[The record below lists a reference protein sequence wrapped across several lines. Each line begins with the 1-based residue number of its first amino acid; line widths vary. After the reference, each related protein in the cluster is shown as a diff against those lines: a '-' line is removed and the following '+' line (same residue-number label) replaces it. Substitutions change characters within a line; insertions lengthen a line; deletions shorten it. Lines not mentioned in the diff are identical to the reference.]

1 LDGIR
6 RYVLAFATVRDRS
19 LVTDSSRSG
28 LGCRGFVVSHG
39 RELVS
44 GSHRAEPVR
53 RYHPRQFRRVAA
65 AVGLGAALLGVS
77 LLVIIRSDTSSG
89 PSTRTVAADD
99 ALRAR
104 AALEADRRASRGGT
118 RSPLPVSPT
127 RPTPAAVR
135 PEPVP
140 AVVGRWWVR
149 TDVNVRSGPATD
161 ADRIGSLVVL
171 SRVGVTGKT
180 KSGWTQVV
188 TDGRAGWVKS
198 TYLSESKPKPRPAPA
213 PPGVSNAP
221 CPIDA
226 HLEPN
231 FAPNARSVYRATCAA
246 FRDSVSSF
254 GGYRAGDD
262 GDHGTGRAV
271 DITVSG
277 DPGWDIVR
285 YVQTHARDLGVT
297 YVIYQQQM
305 WFAGDPTGQWEKM
318 EDRGDETANHF
329 DHVHVSVS

>member
-1 LDGIR
+1 M
-6 RYVLAFATVRDRS
+6 
-19 LVTDSSRSG
+19 SR
-28 LGCRGFVVSHG
+28 
-39 RELVS
+39 
-44 GSHRAEPVR
+44 GSHRAEPAR
-53 RYHPRQFRRVAA
+53 RYLPRQIPRVAV
-65 AVGLGAALLGVS
+65 AVGLGVALLGVS
-77 LLVIIRSDTSSG
+77 LVVTLRSDTSSG
-89 PSTRTVAADD
+89 PSTRAVAAAD
-99 ALRAR
+99 ALRAA
-104 AALEADRRASRGGT
+104 AALQADQRASRDGT
-118 RSPLPVSPT
+118 RSPVPATPVQ
-127 RPTPAAVR
+127 PTPAAVR

-140 AVVGRWWVR
+140 AVVGRWWVT

-161 ADRIGSLVVL
+161 ADRIGSLVAL

-180 KSGWTQVV
+180 QSDWTQVV

-198 TYLSESKPKPRPAPA
+198 TYLSESKPEPRPAA
-213 PPGVSNAP
+213 VPPGVSNAP

-226 HLEPN
+226 YLEPN
-231 FAPNARSVYRATCAA
+231 LTSNARSVYRAVCAA

-305 WFAGDPTGQWEKM
+305 WFTGDPTDRWKKM
-318 EDRGDETANHF
+318 EDRGNKTENHF